1 MDGRE
6 RLLTA
11 LSNEK
16 PDRLPVQVHNWMTYY
31 LDAYLDGCDALAAY
45 ERFGMDPVL
54 YVGPRAEYRSSDLA
68 KWQVHRRTVGTTP
81 EGDTL
86 WAERTVTPE
95 GELTCRGARNAIT
108 EWQTECLIKDARDFA
123 LFERYAP
130 AVARLDASPVVAA
143 QQQVG
148 SRGIVRGWAH
158 GFGQGSPWQDL
169 CVLAGTER
177 AILWAVDEPEFTH
190 HALQVLL
197 AKRLRY
203 IEHLRGVPLDL
214 VEAGGGAASN
224 TVISPALFREFV
236 LPYDKVQTE
245 ALHAAGMRVVYP
257 LCGGLMR
264 MLDLVAEMGADGLE
278 TMTPPRWGRLRPR
291 RGDAARRRPALFH
304 RRVRPVGGAGARH
317 PRGGAR
323 AGPGAPRR
331 LPRGGLYLLP
341 LGSLFPRRSRQP
353 RRVRRGG
360 ARVRVH
366 LARTGGS
373 HRPEVCALSYRI

>member
-68 KWQVHRRTVGTTP
+68 KWQVHRRTLGTTP

-130 AVARLDASPVVAA
+130 AVARLDPSPVVAA

-177 AILWAVDEPEFTH
+177 SILWAVDEPEFTH

-245 ALHAAGMRVVYP
+245 ALHAAGMRVVYH

-278 TMTPPRWGRLRPR
+278 TMTPPSMGGDCDLAEATRRVGDRLFFIGGFDQSAGLE
-291 RGDAARRRPALFH
+291 RGTPEGVREQVLALHAACPEGGYICSPSDHFFHGDPANLVAFVAAAR
-304 RRVRPVGGAGARH
+304 
-317 PRGGAR
+317 
-323 AGPGAPRR
+323 
-331 LPRGGLYLLP
+331 
-341 LGSLFPRRSRQP
+341 
-353 RRVRRGG
+353 
-360 ARVRVH
+360 
-366 LARTGGS
+366 
-373 HRPEVCALSYRI
+373 ECAYT